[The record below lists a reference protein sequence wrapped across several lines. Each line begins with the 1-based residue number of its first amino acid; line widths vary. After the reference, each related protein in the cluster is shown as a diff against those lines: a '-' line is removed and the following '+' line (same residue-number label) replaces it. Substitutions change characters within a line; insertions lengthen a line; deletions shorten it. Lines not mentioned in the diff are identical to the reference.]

1 MRGAGLCLVPR
12 KYAPLKSTLLLLGI
26 AWLSGCAGGGSV
38 RGAWLTPAPHPSFSR
53 ILIVGISTDYNQR
66 CAFEFSMSYQF
77 TGNSPQ
83 AIVSCNSMT
92 QTDPLTGANIN
103 RVAAAVHADA
113 VLTTAVVSVQMSEQ
127 KGERVAYY
135 QVVGQGY
142 VTGPLGDYG
151 VPVAFVQLES
161 AKTLP
166 TITGDIHLLTKLFE
180 VRDATLVYSL
190 DTQSKDNALQSTS
203 STMDALTG
211 QIGGRLH
218 RDGVLQ

>member
-1 MRGAGLCLVPR
+1 M
-12 KYAPLKSTLLLLGI
+12 
-26 AWLSGCAGGGSV
+26 
-38 RGAWLTPAPHPSFSR
+38 PAPHPAFSR
-53 ILIVGISTDYNQR
+53 ILIVGISSDYNQR

-77 TGNSPQ
+77 SSPSPQ

-92 QTDPLTGANIN
+92 QTDPLTRANID

-113 VLTTAVVSVQMSEQ
+113 VLTSAVVSVQMSEQ
-127 KGERVAYY
+127 KGERVPYY

-142 VTGPLGDYG
+142 VTGPLGAYG

-166 TITGDIHLLTKLFE
+166 TVTGDIHLATKLFD

-190 DTQSKDNALQSTS
+190 DTQAKDNALQSTS
-203 STMDALTG
+203 TTMDSLTG
-211 QIGGRLH
+211 QIADRLH
-218 RDGVLQ
+218 RDGVLP

>member
-1 MRGAGLCLVPR
+1 MLSSGLRLVHR
-12 KYAPLKSTLLLLGI
+12 KYALVESTLLVLGV
-26 AWLSGCAGGGSV
+26 AWLSGCASGGSAQ
-38 RGAWLTPAPHPSFSR
+38 GAWLMPAPHPSFSR
-53 ILIVGISTDYNQR
+53 ILIVGISTDYDQR

-77 TGNSPQ
+77 SSASPQ

-92 QTDPLTGANIN
+92 QTDPLTRANID

-113 VLTTAVVSVQMSEQ
+113 VLTTAVVSVQMSEE

-142 VTGPLGDYG
+142 VTGPLGAYG
-151 VPVAFVQLES
+151 VPVDFVQLTS

-166 TITGDIHLLTKLFE
+166 TVTGDVHLATKLFE

-190 DTQSKDNALQSTS
+190 DTQTKDNALQSTS
-203 STMDALTG
+203 ATMDTLTG
-211 QIGGRLH
+211 QIGDRLH
-218 RDGVLQ
+218 RDGVLP

>member
-1 MRGAGLCLVPR
+1 MRIAGFCLVDR
-12 KYAPLKSTLLLLGI
+12 KYASVEFTLLLLGI

-38 RGAWLTPAPHPSFSR
+38 RGAWLTPGPRPSFSR

-77 TGNSPQ
+77 SGNSPQ

-92 QTDPLTGANIN
+92 QTDPLTRANID

-113 VLTTAVVSVQMSEQ
+113 VMTTAIVSVQMSEQ

-142 VTGPLGDYG
+142 VTGPLGAYG

-166 TITGDIHLLTKLFE
+166 TITGDVHLVTKVFD
-180 VRDATLVYSL
+180 VRDAMLVYSL
-190 DTQSKDNALQSTS
+190 DTQVKDNALQSTEG
-203 STMDALTG
+203 TMDTLTG
-211 QIGGRLH
+211 PIGERLH
-218 RDGVLQ
+218 QDGVLH